1 MSVFALI
8 LCDIAFFKIHNPK
21 SLRFRSSQSV
31 FCGFYLGI
39 CRRGQGSGMLWEWVT
54 LHLKITVGLTDNF
67 TQFFLLPVL
76 SIKETER
83 EVPLLFSGRKHICG
97 TVTETEKRNLSG
109 TFKYRC
115 PSLPKHAHTHMLF
128 LQNTSP
134 LEIIQLKY
142 YNNYY
147 DYIRVQD
154 LRQLNIMS
162 SL

>member
-1 MSVFALI
+1 M
-8 LCDIAFFKIHNPK
+8 
-21 SLRFRSSQSV
+21 
-31 FCGFYLGI
+31 
-39 CRRGQGSGMLWEWVT
+39 T
-54 LHLKITVGLTDNF
+54 LHLKTTQNCLTDNF
-67 TQFFLLPVL
+67 TQFLLLPVL
-76 SIKETER
+76 SIRERER

-115 PSLPKHAHTHMLF
+115 TSLPKHAHTPTSMPF
-128 LQNTSP
+128 LLKYSL
-134 LEIIQLKY
+134 LEIILLKF
-142 YNNYY
+142 YNNYN